1 MAPDDTPAA
10 TECRLAAVLA
20 HPDDESRIVGGTL
33 ALYVSRGARVSLYCA
48 TRGEAGDTSM
58 APEAVAALRE
68 QELRA
73 ACGILGVDAMRVGS
87 FPDGGLSQ
95 ADPEAV
101 VEEIVGFLR
110 TERPQVAIT
119 FGPDGRTGHP
129 DHVAVGALAGKAFDR
144 CGDGAAF
151 PEQLDRGLLVWQ
163 PSRLYHTVV
172 ARSVASRIAWTHPS
186 LPDEDLIAV
195 DVSAVLSRKRRAAVE
210 AHASQW
216 ALSPFNLTAGWEP
229 FAVEHFSLARPQRS
243 AAEVGGDDL
252 FSGLR

>member
-1 MAPDDTPAA
+1 MTAHASTD
-10 TECRLAAVLA
+10 CRLAAVLA

-33 ALYVSRGARVSLYCA
+33 ALHASRGARVSLYCA

-58 APEAVAALRE
+58 APEEVAILRGR
-68 QELRA
+68 ELRA
-73 ACGILGVDAMRVGS
+73 ACAILGVSALQVGS
-87 FPDGGLSQ
+87 FPDGGLNQ

-110 TERPQVAIT
+110 AERPQVVIT

-129 DHVAVGALAGKAFDR
+129 DHVAVGALAETAFHR
-144 CGDGAAF
+144 SGDGTAF
-151 PEQLDRGLLVWQ
+151 PEQLGRGLLAWQ
-163 PSRLYHTVV
+163 PSRLYYTAV

-186 LPDEDLIAV
+186 VPDQDLTAV
-195 DVSAVLSRKRRAAVE
+195 DVSAVLHRKRRAAVD

-216 ALSPFNLTAGWEP
+216 ALSPFNLAAGWEP
-229 FAVEHFSLARPQRS
+229 FALEHLNLARPSRPS
-243 AAEVGGDDL
+243 VEVRGDDL